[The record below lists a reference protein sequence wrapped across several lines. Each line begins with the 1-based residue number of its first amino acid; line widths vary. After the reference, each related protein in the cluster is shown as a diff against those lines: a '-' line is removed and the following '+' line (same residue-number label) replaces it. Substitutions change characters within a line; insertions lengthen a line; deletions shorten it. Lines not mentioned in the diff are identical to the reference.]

1 MFFLSVSCK
10 IGERKEMK
18 IIGIKLIKGED
29 AVIKNLKKDTWYP
42 FGDYNE
48 PTEENGWQWLKN
60 SQEDTH
66 LNELYRSST
75 NTKFPDKFKLS
86 VCCVVGK
93 NGAGKSTL
101 FDLMFRIINNFAYFL
116 LEKKLEE
123 KKGEENPQKGRELAE
138 ANGYDA
144 SLYFE
149 TDENLGIIR
158 YNYGKLQ
165 YDYYDSKQN
174 YIVTELFD
182 GDISNKRM
190 HDILNDFFYTIC
202 TNYSIHSFIEDDYDT
217 KGILEQENNWHINGD
232 WIRGVL
238 HKNDG
243 YLTPIVI
250 VPYRY
255 KDGKIDVVNEET
267 LAIQRLSVL
276 AVLLWSQNKFL
287 LDEYKPVAIEYVFD
301 ENSVSTYSK
310 KLTEI
315 LDKKLPL
322 NIFDHQE
329 FSQIYSLIH
338 DAWRDYLES
347 KKWYKYKKEEN
358 VDFRKAVLNYLCY
371 KTVKICTTY
380 RSYGVKLGVRAV
392 TENEIGKYGVESGA
406 LVAET
411 TQKEVK
417 ELVEELA
424 NDKTHTHITLKL
436 HQCLAFLKRGYYKA
450 TIPPPHFNLS
460 GTGELIEYHNESIN
474 SFFKDNIEI
483 DNKNKD
489 TVKKRYETYD
499 EAFLEMPPSIFK
511 WEVKLSHKRKRESL
525 SLKGMS
531 SGEKHMLQ
539 SASYLLYHIK
549 NIEKITIDKYR
560 TPYHH
565 VNIVMDEA
573 ELYYHPEFQRQL
585 IANMVDMLAAC
596 HFNGNIIRSVNL
608 MIATHSPFVLSDIPN
623 SRTLYLKDGAP
634 EKRVQQTFAAN
645 YHELLYNQF
654 FINNTMGEVGIK
666 AIQDLMEYYKAEG
679 TPNLEKNRRF
689 DKRKAY
695 FRFVVDMIGDNY
707 LRNSLIAIL
716 DEIEAKIK
724 TYEEGTLS
732 R

>member
-1 MFFLSVSCK
+1 M
-10 IGERKEMK
+10 R
-18 IIGIKLIKGED
+18 IIGIKLTKGED
-29 AVIKNLKKDTWYP
+29 AVIKNLKEGTWYP

-48 PTEENGWQWLKN
+48 PTEDNDWQWQMN
-60 SQEDTH
+60 SQEDVY

-75 NTKFPDKFKLS
+75 DNKLPEKFILS

-93 NGAGKSTL
+93 NGSGKSTL
-101 FDLMFRIINNFAYFL
+101 FDLMFRIVNNFAYFL

-123 KKGEENPQKGRELAE
+123 EKGEENPQKGRDLAE
-138 ANGYDA
+138 ANGFDA
-144 SLYFE
+144 SLFFE
-149 TDENLGIIR
+149 TDGNLGFIR

-165 YDYYDSKQN
+165 YN
-174 YIVTELFD
+174 YFDANYNSLVSEMFD

-217 KGILEQENNWHINGD
+217 KGILEQENNWRVNGD

-255 KDGKIDVVNEET
+255 EDGKIDVVNEET

-276 AVLLWSQNKFL
+276 AVLLWSQKKYL

-301 ENSVSTYSK
+301 KESTHYYSSK
-310 KLTEI
+310 YKEV

-322 NIFDHQE
+322 NNNNNQDY
-329 FSQIYSLIH
+329 SQIYSLIN
-338 DAWRDYLES
+338 DAWKSYLEE
-347 KKWYKYKKEEN
+347 KKWYKYKKEDN
-358 VDFRKAVLNYLCY
+358 VDFRKSVLNYLCY
-371 KTVKICTTY
+371 KTAKICTTY
-380 RSYGVKLGVRAV
+380 RSYGVKLGIRAV
-392 TENEIGKYGVESGA
+392 TEDEKGKYEVEDGT

-411 TQKEVK
+411 TKDNVEKLVK
-417 ELVEELA
+417 ELA
-424 NDKTHTHITLKL
+424 NDTPHTHITLKL
-436 HQCLAFLKRGYYKA
+436 HQCLAFLKRGYYK
-450 TIPPPHFNLS
+450 TDRGYFFDIPD
-460 GTGELIEYHNESIN
+460 TVDLIGYHKEEIDK
-474 SFFKDNIEI
+474 FIKDNLEI
-483 DNKNKD
+483 DNKKQKIP
-489 TVKKRYETYD
+489 KKRFETYD
-499 EAFLEMPPSIFK
+499 EVFLKMPPSIFK
-511 WEVKLSHKRKRESL
+511 WEVKLTHKRKRESL

-531 SGEKHMLQ
+531 SGEKQMLQ

-549 NIEKITIDKYR
+549 NIEKITVDKYR

-596 HFNGNIIRSVNL
+596 HFNGNIIRSVNI

-666 AIQDLMEYYKAEG
+666 AIQDLMYYYKGEG
-679 TPNLEKNRRF
+679 VFNGEQIKRYN
-689 DKRKAY
+689 KRKDY
-695 FRFVVDMIGDNY
+695 FRFIVDMIGDNY
-707 LRNSLIAIL
+707 LRNSLKVML
-716 DEIEAKIK
+716 DEIEAKMK
-724 TYEEGTLS
+724 SYEEGKLP

>member
-1 MFFLSVSCK
+1 M
-10 IGERKEMK
+10 R
-18 IIGIKLIKGED
+18 IIGIKLTKGED
-29 AVIKNLKKDTWYP
+29 AVIKNLKEGSWYP
-42 FGDYNE
+42 FGDFYE
-48 PTEENGWQWLKN
+48 PTEDNDWQWQKN
-60 SQEDTH
+60 SQEDVY

-75 NTKFPDKFKLS
+75 HNKFPEKFKLS
-86 VCCVVGK
+86 VYCVVGK
-93 NGAGKSTL
+93 NGSGKSTL
-101 FDLMFRIINNFAYFL
+101 FDLMFRLINNFAYFL
-116 LEKKLEE
+116 LEKNLEKE
-123 KKGEENPQKGRELAE
+123 KDGENPQKGRELSE
-138 ANGYDA
+138 AHGFKA

-149 TDENLGIIR
+149 TDGNLGVVR
-158 YNYGKLQ
+158 YDYGKLQ
-165 YDYYDSKQN
+165 YEYYDVNHTRLVLEK
-174 YIVTELFD
+174 FD
-182 GDISNKRM
+182 GEIPNSRM
-190 HDILNDFFYTIC
+190 HTILNDFFYTIC
-202 TNYSIHSFIEDDYDT
+202 TNYSIHSFNEDDYDT
-217 KGILEQENNWHINGD
+217 RGILSPEENQRVNGD
-232 WIRGVL
+232 WIRGIL

-255 KDGKIDVVNEET
+255 EDGKIDVVNEET

-276 AVLLWSQNKFL
+276 TVLFWSQNKYL

-301 ENSVSTYSK
+301 KESTFYYSSK
-310 KLTEI
+310 YKEV

-322 NIFDHQE
+322 NKYDNLE
-329 FSQIYSLIH
+329 YSQIYSLII
-338 DAWRDYLES
+338 DAWTDYLGK
-347 KKWYKYKKEEN
+347 KKWFEYKKEDN
-358 VDFRKAVLNYLCY
+358 VDFKKSVLNYLCY
-371 KTVKICTTY
+371 KTAKICTTY
-380 RSYGVKLGVRAV
+380 RSYGVKLGIRAV
-392 TENEIGKYGVESGA
+392 TEDEKEKYEVEDGT

-411 TQKEVK
+411 TKDNVENLVK
-417 ELVEELA
+417 ELA
-424 NDKTHTHITLKL
+424 NDTTHTHITLKL
-436 HQCLAFLKRGYYKA
+436 HQCLALLKRGYYK
-450 TIPPPHFNLS
+450 TDRGYFFDLPD
-460 GTGELIEYHNESIN
+460 TGDLIGYHKEGIDK
-474 SFFKDNIEI
+474 FIKDNLEI
-483 DNKNKD
+483 DNKKQKIP
-489 TVKKRYETYD
+489 KKRFETYD
-499 EAFLEMPPSIFK
+499 EVFLKMPPSIFK

-531 SGEKHMLQ
+531 SGEKQMLQ

-549 NIEKITIDKYR
+549 NIEKITVDKYR

-623 SRTLYLKDGAP
+623 SRTLYLKDGLP
-634 EKRVQQTFAAN
+634 NKRVQQTFAAN

-666 AIQDLMEYYKAEG
+666 AIQDLMNYYKVERDF
-679 TPNLEKNRRF
+679 NREQIKRY
-689 DKRKAY
+689 DKRKDY
-695 FRFVVDMIGDNY
+695 FRFIVDMIGDNY

>member
-1 MFFLSVSCK
+1 
-10 IGERKEMK
+10 MK
-18 IIGIKLIKGED
+18 IIGIKLTKGED
-29 AVIKNLKKDTWYP
+29 AVIKNLKEGSWYS
-42 FGDYNE
+42 FGDFYE
-48 PTEENGWQWLKN
+48 PTEDNDWQWQKN
-60 SQEDTH
+60 SQEDTY

-75 NTKFPDKFKLS
+75 DIKFPEKFKLS

-93 NGAGKSTL
+93 NGSGKSTL

-123 KKGEENPQKGRELAE
+123 EKGEENPQKGRDLAE
-138 ANGYDA
+138 ANGFDA

-149 TDENLGIIR
+149 TDGNLGFIR

-165 YDYYDSKQN
+165 YNYYDAKYNSM
-174 YIVTELFD
+174 VSETFD
-182 GDISNKRM
+182 GNISNKRM

-217 KGILEQENNWHINGD
+217 KGILEQENNWHVNGD

-255 KDGKIDVVNEET
+255 EDGKIDVVNEET

-276 AVLLWSQNKFL
+276 AVLLWSQKKYL

-301 ENSVSTYSK
+301 EKSASSYSK
-310 KLTEI
+310 KFNELLE
-315 LDKKLPL
+315 KKLPL
-322 NIFDHQE
+322 NKFDHQE
-329 FSQIYSLIH
+329 NSQIYTLIT
-338 DAWRDYLES
+338 DAWSEYLERKRWYRI
-347 KKWYKYKKEEN
+347 KKNDLDVKKTI
-358 VDFRKAVLNYLCY
+358 LNYLCY
-371 KTVKICTTY
+371 KTAKICTTY
-380 RSYGVKLGVRAV
+380 RSYGVKIGIRVV
-392 TENEIGKYGVESGA
+392 NNEEVGKYDVDA
-406 LVAET
+406 KTLVADT
-411 TQKEVK
+411 TKKKVE
-417 ELVEELA
+417 ELVAELA
-424 NDKTHTHITLKL
+424 NDKTHTHITLKI
-436 HQCLAFLKRGYYKA
+436 HQCLAFMKRGYYNT
-450 TIPPPHFNLS
+450 TIPVLHFDVP
-460 GTGELIEYHNESIN
+460 GTGELIDYHDVSIDT
-474 SFFKDNIEI
+474 FIKDNLDI
-483 DNKNKD
+483 DNKD
-489 TVKKRYETYD
+489 LGTPKKRYETYD
-499 EAFLEMPPSIFK
+499 EVFLEMPPSSIFK

-525 SLKGMS
+525 SMKGMS
-531 SGEKHMLQ
+531 SGEKQMLQ

-549 NIEKITIDKYR
+549 NIEKITVDKYR

-585 IANMVDMLAAC
+585 IANMVDMVAAC
-596 HFNGNIIRSVNL
+596 HFNGNIIRSVNI

-666 AIQDLMEYYKAEG
+666 AIQDLMNYYKVERDF
-679 TPNLEKNRRF
+679 NREQTKRY
-689 DKRKAY
+689 DKRKDY
-695 FRFVVDMIGDNY
+695 FRFIVDMIGDNY
-707 LRNSLIAIL
+707 LRNSLKVML
-716 DEIEAKIK
+716 DEIEAKMK
-724 TYEEGTLS
+724 EL
-732 R
+732 